1 MTGLE
6 AVSGGTGMTEFGR
19 ERPVNTTRLW
29 SGGLATAVVAA
40 LVIFAGALVF
50 RGVFDVPVLAPEEAG
65 NLGDA
70 STVAYALM
78 AAVAALLAT
87 ALMHLLLLSAPKA
100 GTFFGWI
107 VGLATAI
114 AAVAPF
120 SQGSETASQG
130 GTAVINLVTGVVI
143 LTLLRSVG
151 RTSTLNRRRPGVPT
165 TAQST
170 QAAQTPGTTVS
181 PVGETP
187 PRPREDQEHVVP
199 AHPEEPALKHEGIL
213 PSVSQEEYH
222 RTQVR
227 AQDQD
232 AEEEQARMEQIR
244 EERARQ
250 DPRTL

>member
-1 MTGLE
+1 
-6 AVSGGTGMTEFGR
+6 MTEFGS

-50 RGVFDVPVLAPEEAG
+50 RGVFDIPVLAPEEAG

-120 SQGSETASQG
+120 SQGAEVPSQIATAL
-130 GTAVINLVTGVVI
+130 INLVAGI
-143 LTLLRSVG
+143 AIITLLRSVG
-151 RTSTLNRRRPGVPT
+151 RASTLNARSAGVAP

-170 QAAQTPGTTVS
+170 QAAQTPGATVI
-181 PVGETP
+181 PIGETP
-187 PRPREDQEHVVP
+187 PRPGDEQEHVVP
-199 AHPEEPALKHEGIL
+199 AHPGEPALKHEGIL
-213 PSVSQEEYH
+213 PDVSQEEYH

-232 AEEEQARMEQIR
+232 AEEEQARVEVVR
-244 EERARQ
+244 EERVRQ
-250 DPRTL
+250 DPRTP

>member
-1 MTGLE
+1 
-6 AVSGGTGMTEFGR
+6 
-19 ERPVNTTRLW
+19 
-29 SGGLATAVVAA
+29 
-40 LVIFAGALVF
+40 
-50 RGVFDVPVLAPEEAG
+50 
-65 NLGDA
+65 
-70 STVAYALM
+70 
-78 AAVAALLAT
+78 
-87 ALMHLLLLSAPKA
+87 
-100 GTFFGWI
+100 
-107 VGLATAI
+107 I

-120 SQGSETASQG
+120 SQGDETASQG

-143 LTLLRSVG
+143 ITLLRSVG
-151 RTSTLNRRRPGVPT
+151 RTSTLNRRRPGAPT
-165 TAQST
+165 TAQSM
-170 QAAQTPGTTVS
+170 QAAQTPGATVS
-181 PVGETP
+181 PIGETP

-232 AEEEQARMEQIR
+232 AEEEQARVEQIR

>member
-1 MTGLE
+1 
-6 AVSGGTGMTEFGR
+6 MTEFGS

-114 AAVAPF
+114 AAVTPF
-120 SQGSETASQG
+120 SQGAEMPSQIATAL
-130 GTAVINLVTGVVI
+130 INLVAGI
-143 LTLLRSVG
+143 AIITLLRSVG
-151 RTSTLNRRRPGVPT
+151 RASTLSRRSAGVSP
-165 TAQST
+165 TAQNT
-170 QAAQTPGTTVS
+170 QAAQTPGATVT
-181 PVGETP
+181 PIGETP
-187 PRPREDQEHVVP
+187 PRPGDEQEHVVP

-213 PSVSQEEYH
+213 PDVSQEEYH

-232 AEEEQARMEQIR
+232 AEEEQARVEIIR

-250 DPRTL
+250 DP

>member
-1 MTGLE
+1 MTGLD
-6 AVSGGTGMTEFGR
+6 AVSGGTGMTEFGS

-50 RGVFDVPVLAPEEAG
+50 RGVFDIPVLAPEEAG

-100 GTFFGWI
+100 LTFFGWI

-114 AAVAPF
+114 ATVTPF
-120 SQGSETASQG
+120 SQGAEMSSQIATAL
-130 GTAVINLVTGVVI
+130 INLVAGIAVI
-143 LTLLRSVG
+143 TLLRSVG
-151 RTSTLNRRRPGVPT
+151 RASTLTGRAAGVPP

-170 QAAQTPGTTVS
+170 QAAQTPGATVS
-181 PVGETP
+181 PIGETA
-187 PRPREDQEHVVP
+187 PRPQEDREHVVP

-213 PSVSQEEYH
+213 PDVSQDEYH
-222 RTQVR
+222 RSQVR
-227 AQDQD
+227 AQQQD
-232 AEEEQARMEQIR
+232 AEEELAR

-250 DPRTL
+250 DPKTL